1 MKSVPGGFSQPSG
14 VHFPYGS
21 QLWLEGWPDPPQRYL
36 PGSLTIK
43 SWLGLESSPC
53 SPSGQ
58 AKCPS
63 CWAPVLVYFSTASLS
78 RVWEPAGLW
87 CAVASSTS
95 SHSNPPTSLHMS
107 CCNRL
112 VSHHQTHPPCNS
124 FLLALVVVGHV
135 YIFYLLYMIQTQ
147 KKWTMRIKVS
157 STYFLKLPCS
167 FPQRQALWP
176 ASCVVF
182 FQGDSKH
189 LQDCTYR
196 IPLFRQISFSYS
208 CTEIGRLLPRFWW
221 GEAPVEEHASFL
233 SHCSSSA
240 MYHHPCGSYQ

>member
-135 YIFYLLYMIQTQ
+135 YISLIFCIWYKLKKNGQWESRFPLLISSNYLVPFPRGKHCDQLL
-147 KKWTMRIKVS
+147 VS
-157 STYFLKLPCS
+157 SSSREILSIYKTVHIGFLFLGRFHFLIPV
-167 FPQRQALWP
+167 QRSEG
-176 ASCVVF
+176 SC
-182 FQGDSKH
+182 
-189 LQDCTYR
+189 QD
-196 IPLFRQISFSYS
+196 F
-208 CTEIGRLLPRFWW
+208 
-221 GEAPVEEHASFL
+221 GEERH
-233 SHCSSSA
+233 
-240 MYHHPCGSYQ
+240 Q

>member
-21 QLWLEGWPDPPQRYL
+21 QLWLGGWPDPPQRYL

-43 SWLGLESSPC
+43 SWLGLESRPC

-78 RVWEPAGLW
+78 RVWEPTGLW

-95 SHSNPPTSLHMS
+95 SHSNPSTSLHLS

-124 FLLALVVVGHV
+124 FLLALVVVGRV
-135 YIFYLLYMIQTQ
+135 YISFIFCIWYKLKRKKMDNENQGFLYL
-147 KKWTMRIKVS
+147 
-157 STYFLKLPCS
+157 
-167 FPQRQALWP
+167 FPQTTLFLSP
-176 ASCVVF
+176 EASIVN
-182 FQGDSKH
+182 
-189 LQDCTYR
+189 
-196 IPLFRQISFSYS
+196 SFL
-208 CTEIGRLLPRFWW
+208 CLLLPGRF
-221 GEAPVEEHASFL
+221 
-233 SHCSSSA
+233 
-240 MYHHPCGSYQ
+240 